1 MSSDNIELEITI
13 DEKGDISY
21 SVNGLKGKGCSEA
34 TEFLDNALGEITK
47 REFKRD
53 FYEQDQK
60 GLNRVTNR
68 V

>member
-13 DEKGDISY
+13 DEKGNISY

-34 TEFLDNALGEITK
+34 TKFLDDALGEITK
-47 REFKRD
+47 RDFKRD
-53 FYEQDQK
+53 FYEQNQK
-60 GLNRVTNR
+60 GLNRVINR